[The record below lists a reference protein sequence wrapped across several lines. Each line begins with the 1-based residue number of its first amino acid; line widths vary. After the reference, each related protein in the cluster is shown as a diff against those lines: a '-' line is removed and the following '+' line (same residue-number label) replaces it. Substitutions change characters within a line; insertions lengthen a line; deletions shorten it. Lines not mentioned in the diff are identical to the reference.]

1 MFARFFNRSIH
12 EEDLT
17 VHLFTIHRLPINQ
30 SFYRI
35 YVGGVCIIASS
46 TSIDVSTKNK
56 LEHILYTLLPRVL
69 SAVINDGDDDD
80 DDDKEADILCVRLS
94 SLLLI

>member
-1 MFARFFNRSIH
+1 M
-12 EEDLT
+12 
-17 VHLFTIHRLPINQ
+17 Q
-30 SFYRI
+30 S
-35 YVGGVCIIASS
+35 IIASS

-69 SAVINDGDDDD
+69 FEVINDGDDDD
-80 DDDKEADILCVRLS
+80 DEEEEADILCVRLS